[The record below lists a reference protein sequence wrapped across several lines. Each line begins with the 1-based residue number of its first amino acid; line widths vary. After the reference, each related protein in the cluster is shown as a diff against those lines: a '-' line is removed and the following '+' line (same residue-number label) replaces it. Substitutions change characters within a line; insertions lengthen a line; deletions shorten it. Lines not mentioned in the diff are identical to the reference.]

1 MKLTS
6 QDLRLQAW
14 LLILFLCGMF
24 VGGLEL
30 LTNIFPIMRLPESI
44 RLSAEGAIA
53 VLAGSGAMTAI
64 FFKKPQWRLIFGL
77 TLLGLAGYTLGHN
90 WLADN
95 EDSGLSLLT
104 GQLRLENPPA
114 IIVLILS
121 GVALLGLTSPLGRL
135 FGFLS
140 GSTGIAVGGY
150 TVSAHLQQRVV
161 GERSEEHTSELQSR
175 PHLVCRLLLEKKKIT
190 EAISSPPPKCATLQ
204 CAWY

>member
-64 FFKKPQWRLIFGL
+64 FFKKPRWRLIFG
-77 TLLGLAGYTLGHN
+77 
-90 WLADN
+90 
-95 EDSGLSLLT
+95 SS
-104 GQLRLENPPA
+104 R
-114 IIVLILS
+114 
-121 GVALLGLTSPLGRL
+121 
-135 FGFLS
+135 
-140 GSTGIAVGGY
+140 
-150 TVSAHLQQRVV
+150 VSV
-161 GERSEEHTSELQSR
+161 
-175 PHLVCRLLLEKKKIT
+175 KK
-190 EAISSPPPKCATLQ
+190 
-204 CAWY
+204 